1 MGIVKMDSQDYLD
14 QISKTSRPVKPQKN
28 GLMGAIKSKYFIW
41 GAVALGILIVAIT
54 IGSILGGGT
63 TTEDECADL
72 VLRLEETNEL
82 AISKY
87 QPFLKSSILRS
98 LSASLGGIYTNTSTE
113 LNNYMT
119 QAFPSTKDKTV
130 EAKREEAILNAT
142 ALADELFKAKINGL
156 LDRTYAHKMTLEIYS
171 VMSDEMSIYNATNDT
186 ALRGLLKS
194 SYDSLNNLYTEFNDF
209 SETSK

>member
-28 GLMGAIKSKYFIW
+28 GLTRAIKSKYFIW
-41 GAVALGILIVAIT
+41 GAVALGILIVVIA

-119 QAFPSTKDKTV
+119 QAFPSTKDKTI